1 MDGTEQRLRERGL
14 RVTRP
19 RLTVL
24 EILGEGGHLE
34 VDEIT
39 TQVRA
44 RLDSVSTQAVYDVL
58 GALARA
64 GLARRIEPA
73 GSPARYEART
83 GDNHHHVVC
92 RACGT
97 IADVDRVVGRALHA
111 RLRAVDPRTG
121 ELFRI
126 DDPDLLRWVH
136 VSEVESFLTTA
147 VRAGVAL
154 APAEIDRYYAEQL
167 RAAALVGLDPATV
180 PDSAAAV
187 AGYYERMRPELA
199 ITRDS
204 ADAFVFLSAPPMPY
218 RLGLTPVRLAYTGI
232 AALAVGLLP
241 AWARRMY
248 GLPGLPTT
256 DLSAGLSVRALRA
269 LIAAVPRRF
278 YAGPVYRAAMSRVAA
293 AGSVVD
299 GSTG

>member
-1 MDGTEQRLRERGL
+1 MTTADLGLFGPGSVTWKLHDEPILWLAGL
-14 RVTRP
+14 RSLYLQALHP
-19 RLTVL
+19 RAMAGVAQNSDFREDPWRRLIRTSNYIGAVVF
-24 EILGEGGHLE
+24 G
-34 VDEIT
+34 T
-39 TQVRA
+39 TAQ
-44 RLDSVSTQAVYDVL
+44 
-58 GALARA
+58 ARA
-64 GLARRIEPA
+64 AGAR
-73 GSPARYEART
+73 
-83 GDNHHHVVC
+83 V
-92 RACGT
+92 
-97 IADVDRVVGRALHA
+97 RALHA

-121 ELFRI
+121 EFFRI
-126 DDPDLLRWVH
+126 DEPDLLRWVH

-154 APAEIDRYYAEQL
+154 TPAEIDRYYAEQL